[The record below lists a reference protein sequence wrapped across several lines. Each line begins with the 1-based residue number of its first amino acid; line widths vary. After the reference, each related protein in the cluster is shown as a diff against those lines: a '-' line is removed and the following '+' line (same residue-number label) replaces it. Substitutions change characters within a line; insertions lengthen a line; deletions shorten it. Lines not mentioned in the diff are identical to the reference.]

1 MKKYELLKEDTVTT
15 PSGKTLYRIKALV
28 AIGLLVSPGDLGG
41 YIEDTKNLDMSGDAW
56 VSGNAQVYGDAWV
69 YGDAQVYGNAWVS
82 GDARVFGNA
91 WVCGDAQV
99 YGDAWV
105 CGDARVYGDAW
116 VKEKNDIQ
124 WFSNVGSEYGTLT
137 VCKAKK
143 GLFVSR
149 GCFAGTLDEFKAAV
163 SEKHG
168 TNKYGRHY
176 QALIDAIEIWFS

>member
-1 MKKYELLKEDTVTT
+1 MEKYELLEEDTVTT
-15 PSGKTLYRIKALV
+15 LTGETLYRIKALV

-41 YIEDTKNLDMSGDAW
+41 YIENTKNLDMSGDAW
-56 VSGNAQVYGDAWV
+56 VSGNALVYGNAR
-69 YGDAQVYGNAWVS
+69 VYGNAWVE
-82 GDARVFGNA
+82 
-91 WVCGDAQV
+91 
-99 YGDAWV
+99 
-105 CGDARVYGDAW
+105 
-116 VKEKNDIQ
+116 KKNDIQ
-124 WFSNVGSEYGTLT
+124 WFSNVGFEYGTLT

-176 QALIDAIEIWFS
+176 QALIDAIEIWFSDGKD